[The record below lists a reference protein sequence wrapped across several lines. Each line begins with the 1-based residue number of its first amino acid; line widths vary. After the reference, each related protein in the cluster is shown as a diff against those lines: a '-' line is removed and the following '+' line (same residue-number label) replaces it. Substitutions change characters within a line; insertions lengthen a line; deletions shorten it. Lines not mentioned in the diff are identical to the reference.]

1 MTNISRLK
9 VSHTLNDILIV
20 GNKSEK
26 YDIEIQCDIIKEL
39 GMANEEE
46 DEIDTGIVPKTTN
59 SKKRGVIIASYLYSN
74 LFLYRALGII

>member
-59 SKKRGVIIASYLYSN
+59 SKKRGVIIASYYILTFFFIER
-74 LFLYRALGII
+74 LE